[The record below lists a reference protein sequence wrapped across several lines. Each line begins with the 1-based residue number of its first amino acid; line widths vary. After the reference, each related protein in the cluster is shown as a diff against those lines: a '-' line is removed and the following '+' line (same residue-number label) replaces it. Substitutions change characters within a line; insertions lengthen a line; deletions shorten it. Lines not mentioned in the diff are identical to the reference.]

1 MKKTFFLF
9 LLSCAIFSCTDE
21 NKKVF
26 NGEVFIIKNKPD
38 TDTLRGEQIKLDGL
52 FAGFFAV
59 YDSLIVFSSEQYRTT
74 LNCLSLAFNLKTG
87 KQISSLVKVGKGSGE
102 YTMATTTR
110 QFHIDKEIRMWFYD
124 YFVKKICFLVD
135 VTNNT
140 VSDSV
145 DISWLK
151 NDRKEPSRRV
161 WFLND
166 SLFLVFNMEEPEYT
180 HEKIALPPVWSLYNY
195 KTGEKLRQY
204 DVFNRFRYE
213 ASYFSLTSED
223 QLKPDNTK
231 LIMPMWYC
239 RQINIVNMQTGEIR
253 GYSFET
259 GFPDYTVMEKQELE
273 SKRYYFRACVDDD
286 FIYAAIKERDNV
298 VIDIFDWN
306 GNYLKR
312 LILDKN
318 MDEFM
323 ALDTVNKYLYILA
336 VGDEEEEIYRYDVSY
351 LYKR

>member
-1 MKKTFFLF
+1 MKRIFFLF
-9 LLSCAIFSCTDE
+9 LLSIAMFSCTDE

-26 NGEVFIIKNKPD
+26 NGEIFVIKNKPNI
-38 TDTLRGEQIKLDGL
+38 DTLRGEQIKLDGL

-59 YDSLIVFSSEQYRTT
+59 YDSLIVFSSEQYRTA
-74 LNCLSLAFNLKTG
+74 LNCLSLVFNLKTG
-87 KQISSLVKVGKGSGE
+87 KQISSLVKVGKGPGE

-110 QFHIDKEIRMWFYD
+110 QFHIDREVKMWFYD

-151 NDRKEPSRRV
+151 NDRKEPCSR
-161 WFLND
+161 FFFFND
-166 SLFLVFNMEEPEYT
+166 SLFLAFNMEEPAYT
-180 HEKIALPPVWSLYNY
+180 HENIGLPPVWSLYNY

-204 DVFNRFRYE
+204 DIFNRFRYKV
-213 ASYFSLTSED
+213 SYYGLVSDS

-231 LIMPMWYC
+231 LVIPMSYA
-239 RQINIVNMQTGEIR
+239 RQINIVDIQTGEIK
-253 GYSFET
+253 GSSFDN
-259 GFPDYTVMEKQELE
+259 GFLDYTIMEEMDLE
-273 SKRYYFRACVDDD
+273 SRRHYLRACVDDD
-286 FIYAAIKERDNV
+286 FIYAAIREDNH
-298 VIDIFDWN
+298 IFINIFDWD

-323 ALDTVNKYLYILA
+323 ALDTINKYLYILA